1 MRWLRKLAGQAPV
14 PVFAVVGMGGHEA
27 LERLHLSRQIRVV
40 TSPRQ
45 ARTLAVLGR
54 IDPEHMGA
62 LNRVHDQVPSPR
74 ASVWFGGTPAPGV
87 LGRPAVAVDSE
98 EDLDDELVA
107 LGQRLLT
114 GQQPADPDLCPD
126 EPPEP
131 WKGLGDGHGGEG
143 MMGGKPYGRPMAMP
157 EDDLRDGLQLDPL
170 SFTLGPFSP
179 LLPPGMTARVTLHGD
194 VISEFQ
200 VQGQP
205 YPASLPAVFHQA
217 LEAPVAIAD
226 IELARARYLGGRLAN
241 ALEVSGLTAAA
252 SGLRRQVSTLGAGDR
267 LGSASLAPLWRK
279 LPGAAGSG
287 CGRLPEPASLRLRG
301 PSARAAGYAADA
313 RQQDPAYQA
322 LGFEPVIQHQGT
334 TGARWRQ
341 WFDEANQA
349 LALAAAATEAA
360 ARTTL
365 PHPVET
371 PVGPLFA
378 TEPLADCTD
387 LLAPLLTGLEWSE
400 AVATLASLDLAAV
413 HAGGGES

>member
-143 MMGGKPYGRPMAMP
+143 MMGGKPYGRPMA
-157 EDDLRDGLQLDPL
+157 
-170 SFTLGPFSP
+170 
-179 LLPPGMTARVTLHGD
+179 
-194 VISEFQ
+194 
-200 VQGQP
+200 
-205 YPASLPAVFHQA
+205 
-217 LEAPVAIAD
+217 
-226 IELARARYLGGRLAN
+226 
-241 ALEVSGLTAAA
+241 
-252 SGLRRQVSTLGAGDR
+252 
-267 LGSASLAPLWRK
+267 
-279 LPGAAGSG
+279 
-287 CGRLPEPASLRLRG
+287 
-301 PSARAAGYAADA
+301 
-313 RQQDPAYQA
+313 
-322 LGFEPVIQHQGT
+322 
-334 TGARWRQ
+334 
-341 WFDEANQA
+341 
-349 LALAAAATEAA
+349 
-360 ARTTL
+360 
-365 PHPVET
+365 
-371 PVGPLFA
+371 
-378 TEPLADCTD
+378 
-387 LLAPLLTGLEWSE
+387 
-400 AVATLASLDLAAV
+400 
-413 HAGGGES
+413 